1 MVATMVG
8 THKRNGV
15 SAPVSDNSLSLHDIS
30 TTSTWSPQKKRRPR
44 ETFPHKT
51 LVYMFVGCVAFLGS
65 IQLVLNAVLSQT
77 IDSTKFLLNN
87 KRSLSEQVQ
96 SLQTQLLHWQQQ
108 SQIYIEDGNF
118 YPFSIRDSRRLVP
131 TQLPLEIH
139 IWDYVD
145 ITSQNQQRTRQATL
159 FHNAKFEAKA
169 VCQTYDL
176 ICYKKKIIQ
185 VFDLVLQQNPSTS
198 YFFYME
204 ADNELCVPLT
214 EIRRIAYQYERYFI
228 TTGIGFSGWIMQRQF
243 MVDFLQELK
252 DYVPPPKDPND
263 ILDQQ
268 GPHPSEGP
276 DPIASVMLIDKNAWT
291 VTRKYLVSHSIQP
304 SIGTEA
310 LTVRVPV
317 APTAET
323 PPANGTRATPVKPKA
338 GLEKHLPRCLE
349 PRRSKWRISKKD
361 HRDRFGWDYFDYD
374 ECDGEVFPCYV
385 GQLEELL
392 AKDMSSFNYTELD
405 LERQKM
411 IEKQENRRRQKLLTD
426 QRRKEAAAR
435 AANHGGGLPGQ
446 IITAQHQH
454 QQQPPKELVFAERA
468 KLLTEKAKIRN
479 ALVNQVHN
487 AAAANDNAAHAGPK
501 EQGESGTL

>member
-1 MVATMVG
+1 MTG
-8 THKRNGV
+8 THKRNGA
-15 SAPVSDNSLSLHDIS
+15 SAPVSDNSILPLHDN
-30 TTSTWSPQKKRRPR
+30 SPPLSRSPVKKRRPR
-44 ETFPHKT
+44 DTFPHTT
-51 LVYMFVGCVAFLGS
+51 LVYMFIGCIALLGS

-77 IDSTKFLLNN
+77 MDSGKYSTTITQ
-87 KRSLSEQVQ
+87 RALSEQVQ
-96 SLQTQLLHWQQQ
+96 SLQSQLLHWQQK
-108 SQIYIEDGNF
+108 SQLYIEDGNF

-145 ITSQNQQRTRQATL
+145 ITSQNQQRTRQARL
-159 FHNAKFEAKA
+159 FHNAKYEAPA

-185 VFDLVLQQNPSTS
+185 VFDLVLQQNPTTA

-243 MVDFLQELK
+243 MLDFLQELK

-263 ILDQQ
+263 ILDRQ
-268 GPHPSEGP
+268 GPHPAEGP

-310 LTVRVPV
+310 LTVRVPSATMGA
-317 APTAET
+317 AP
-323 PPANGTRATPVKPKA
+323 PPATNGTKATPVKPKP

-392 AKDMSSFNYTELD
+392 AKDMSQFNYTELD
-405 LERQKM
+405 LERKRL
-411 IEKQENRRRQKLLTD
+411 IEKQENRRRQKLLSD
-426 QRRKEAAAR
+426 QRAAANKN
-435 AANHGGGLPGQ
+435 AG
-446 IITAQHQH
+446 ITTPLIKA
-454 QQQPPKELVFAERA
+454 QQPGKESAFAQRA
-468 KLLTEKAKIRN
+468 KILTEKAKIRN
-479 ALVNQVHN
+479 ALANHVEN
-487 AAAANDNAAHAGPK
+487 AAANLVPQIGRAHV
-501 EQGESGTL
+501 